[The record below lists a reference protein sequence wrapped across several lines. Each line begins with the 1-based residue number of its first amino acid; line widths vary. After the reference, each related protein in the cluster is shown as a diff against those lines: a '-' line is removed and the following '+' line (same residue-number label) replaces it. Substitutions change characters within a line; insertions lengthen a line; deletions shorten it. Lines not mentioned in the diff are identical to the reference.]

1 MQWKWID
8 YQQEFNQCNQLMM
21 ICINNL
27 TLQDWRKAIR
37 FFSLTKAKLHL
48 FKKGKTLVQPNNMT
62 DLAHLVGDDC
72 LLAIDL
78 GKVQLFGILKCKAI
92 LKLLFSSSQIDC
104 EANANV
110 VFRVMSTLGRQ
121 LNKPVMLV
129 TEQNRAR
136 PIFYYLPRQGL
147 TYLSL
152 RDQTN
157 NYKQSVY

>member
-1 MQWKWID
+1 MQWAE
-8 YQQEFNQCNQLMM
+8 YRQEFNHCNQLMM

-27 TLQDWRKAIR
+27 TLQDWLKIIE

-48 FKKGKTLVQPNNMT
+48 FKKGKPVIQPNT
-62 DLAHLVGDDC
+62 IDELTQLLGDDS

-78 GKVQLFGILKCKAI
+78 GKIQLFGILKCKAI

-104 EANANV
+104 EVNAKV
-110 VFRVMSTLGRQ
+110 VFRVMTTLGRQ

-136 PIFYYLPRQGL
+136 PIFYYLPHQGL

-152 RDQTN
+152 MSQTT
-157 NYKQSVY
+157 NYIQSVH